1 MALFSIVSAI
11 AFPLFVG
18 LLDDQKLT
26 NEADLLASVL
36 RKARS
41 DAVLHGKP
49 IVVKFY
55 VNDNSYKVFY
65 TQIPGMEDI
74 RYRLQKDITY
84 VGTTTFPPGIDKNPY
99 CGFTSTGTPSG
110 SGTVTLINNRGT
122 KRYIIVNPVAG
133 RIRISDQ
140 PPAHWE

>member
-11 AFPLFVG
+11 AFPLFAG
-18 LLDDQKLT
+18 YLEDQKLT
-26 NEADLLASVL
+26 NEADLLVSVL

-41 DAVLHGKP
+41 DAILYGKP
-49 IVVKFY
+49 VVIKFY

-65 TQIPGMEDI
+65 TQIPDMENV
-74 RYRLQKDITY
+74 RYGLRQGITY
-84 VGTTTFPPGIDKNPY
+84 VGATTFPQGMDKNPY
-99 CGFTSTGTPSG
+99 CGFTPTGTPSG
-110 SGTVTLINNRGT
+110 SGTVTLINNQGT

-133 RIRISDQ
+133 RIRTSDQ